1 MAHNKVYDVNNIAN
15 YKPFGEKMICI
26 IMGSESDT
34 KIAEKAVN
42 VLKEFGVEFE
52 VRVASAHRTP
62 ELVEEIVKNSKAD
75 VFIAIAG
82 LAAHL
87 PGVIAS
93 LTTKPVI
100 AVPVDAKLNGL
111 DALLSSVQMP
121 PGIPVATVGI
131 DRGEN
136 AAILALEILALKDED
151 IAKKLSNYREQMK
164 KKVYASDERVREM
177 FK

>member
-1 MAHNKVYDVNNIAN
+1 
-15 YKPFGEKMICI
+15 
-26 IMGSESDT
+26 MGSESDI

-100 AVPVDAKLNGL
+100 AVPVDAKLDGL

-136 AAILALEILALKDED
+136 AAILALEILGLKDEN
-151 IAKKLSNYREQMK
+151 IAKKLAEYRENMK
-164 KKVYASDERVREM
+164 KKVYASDERVKEM

>member
-1 MAHNKVYDVNNIAN
+1 
-15 YKPFGEKMICI
+15 MICI
-26 IMGSESDT
+26 IMGSESDL

-62 ELVEEIVKNSKAD
+62 ELVEEIVKNSNAK

-100 AVPVDAKLNGL
+100 AVPVESKLDGM
-111 DALLSSVQMP
+111 DALLSAVQMP

-136 AAILALEILALKDED
+136 AAILALEILALQDEK
-151 IAKKLSNYREQMK
+151 IAEKLVEYRKKQKEKVMK
-164 KKVYASDERVREM
+164 SDEKVRNM

>member
-1 MAHNKVYDVNNIAN
+1 
-15 YKPFGEKMICI
+15 MICI
-26 IMGSESDT
+26 IMGSESDI

-42 VLKEFGVEFE
+42 VLKEFGVGFE

-87 PGVIAS
+87 PGVVAS

-100 AVPVDAKLNGL
+100 AVPVDAKLDGL
-111 DALLSSVQMP
+111 DALLSAVQMP

-136 AAILALEILALKDED
+136 AAILALEILALKDEN
-151 IAKKLSNYREQMK
+151 IAKKLSEYREKMK
-164 KKVYASDERVREM
+164 KKVYSSDERVREM

>member
-1 MAHNKVYDVNNIAN
+1 
-15 YKPFGEKMICI
+15 
-26 IMGSESDT
+26 MGSESDV

-121 PGIPVATVGI
+121 PGVPVATVGV

-136 AAILALEILALKDED
+136 AAILALEILALKDEN
-151 IAKKLSNYREQMK
+151 IAKKLAEYREKMK

>member
-1 MAHNKVYDVNNIAN
+1 
-15 YKPFGEKMICI
+15 MICI
-26 IMGSESDT
+26 IMGSESDI

-100 AVPVDAKLNGL
+100 AVPVDAKLDGL

-136 AAILALEILALKDED
+136 AAILALEILGLKDEN
-151 IAKKLSNYREQMK
+151 IAKKLVEYREKMK
-164 KKVYASDERVREM
+164 KKVYASDERAKEM

>member
-1 MAHNKVYDVNNIAN
+1 
-15 YKPFGEKMICI
+15 MICI
-26 IMGSESDT
+26 IMGSESDV

-121 PGIPVATVGI
+121 PGVPVATVGV

-136 AAILALEILALKDED
+136 AAILALEILALKDEN
-151 IAKKLSNYREQMK
+151 IAKKLAEYREKMK

>member
-1 MAHNKVYDVNNIAN
+1 
-15 YKPFGEKMICI
+15 MICI
-26 IMGSESDT
+26 IMGSESDL

-100 AVPVDAKLNGL
+100 AVPVDAKLDGL
-111 DALLSSVQMP
+111 DALLSIVQMP
-121 PGIPVATVGI
+121 PGIPVASVGI

-136 AAILALEILALKDED
+136 AAILALEILALKDEN
-151 IAKKLSNYREQMK
+151 IAKKLAEYREKMK
-164 KKVYASDERVREM
+164 KKVYASDEKVREM
-177 FK
+177 FKLD

>member
-1 MAHNKVYDVNNIAN
+1 
-15 YKPFGEKMICI
+15 MICI
-26 IMGSESDT
+26 IMGSESDL

-42 VLKEFGVEFE
+42 VLKEFNVEFE
-52 VRVASAHRTP
+52 VRVASTHRTP

-100 AVPVDAKLNGL
+100 AVPVDAKLDGL

-121 PGIPVATVGI
+121 PGIPVASVGI

-136 AAILALEILALKDED
+136 AAILALEILSLKDETL
-151 IAKKLSNYREQMK
+151 AKKLKEYRENMK
-164 KKVYASDERVREM
+164 KKVYMSDEKVREM

>member
-1 MAHNKVYDVNNIAN
+1 
-15 YKPFGEKMICI
+15 MICI
-26 IMGSESDT
+26 IMGSESDL
-34 KIAEKAVN
+34 KIAEKATN
-42 VLKEFGVEFE
+42 VLKEFDVEFE

-62 ELVEEIVKNSKAD
+62 DLVEEIVKNSNAK

-87 PGVIAS
+87 PGVVAS

-100 AVPVDAKLNGL
+100 AVPVESKLDGM
-111 DALLSSVQMP
+111 DALLSAVQMP

-136 AAILALEILALKDED
+136 AAILALEILGLQDEK
-151 IAKKLSNYREQMK
+151 IAEKLIEYRKKQKEKVMK
-164 KKVYASDERVREM
+164 SDEKVRNM

>member
-1 MAHNKVYDVNNIAN
+1 
-15 YKPFGEKMICI
+15 MICI
-26 IMGSESDT
+26 IMGSESDI

-52 VRVASAHRTP
+52 VRVASANRTP

-100 AVPVDAKLNGL
+100 AVPVDAKLDGL

-136 AAILALEILALKDED
+136 AAILALEILGLKDEN
-151 IAKKLSNYREQMK
+151 IAKKLAEYREKMK
-164 KKVYASDERVREM
+164 KKVYASDERVKEM

>member
-1 MAHNKVYDVNNIAN
+1 M
-15 YKPFGEKMICI
+15 MICV
-26 IMGSESDT
+26 IMGSESDV

-62 ELVEEIVKNSKAD
+62 EFVEEIVKNSKVE

-87 PGVIAS
+87 PGVVAS

-100 AVPVDAKLNGL
+100 AVPVNAKLNGL
-111 DALLSSVQMP
+111 DALLSAVQMP
-121 PGIPVATVGI
+121 PGIPVACVGV

-136 AAILALEILALKDED
+136 AAILALEILALKDENV
-151 IAKKLSNYREQMK
+151 AKKLEEYREKMK
-164 KKVYASDERVREM
+164 KKVYASDEKVREM

>member
-1 MAHNKVYDVNNIAN
+1 
-15 YKPFGEKMICI
+15 MICI
-26 IMGSESDT
+26 IMGSESDL

-42 VLKEFGVEFE
+42 ILKEFGVEFE

-87 PGVIAS
+87 PGVVAS

-100 AVPVDAKLNGL
+100 AVPVDAKLDGL

-136 AAILALEILALKDED
+136 AAILALEILALKDEN
-151 IAKKLSNYREQMK
+151 IAKKLIEYREKMK
-164 KKVYASDERVREM
+164 KKVYASDEKVKEM

>member
-1 MAHNKVYDVNNIAN
+1 
-15 YKPFGEKMICI
+15 
-26 IMGSESDT
+26 MGSESDL
-34 KIAEKAVN
+34 KIAEKAIN
-42 VLKEFGVEFE
+42 VLKEFNVKYE

-62 ELVEEIVKNSKAD
+62 ELIEEIVKNPEIE

-93 LTTKPVI
+93 LTLKPVI
-100 AVPVDAKLNGL
+100 AVPVDVKLCGL

-121 PGIPVATVGI
+121 PGVPVATVGV

-136 AAILALEILALKDED
+136 AAILALQILALKDKELYN
-151 IAKKLSNYREQMK
+151 KLLEYRNKMK
-164 KKVYASDERVREM
+164 EKVYNSDEKIKKM